1 MKKRNRRH
9 SLKKR
14 FPRAPRGFALSLLA
28 LILQLLLSVPAFAD
42 EIYEPMPGDYQNV
55 MPWVILIGAAV
66 IGIQLIAG
74 IVLIIIFAVRR
85 KNRRRRENNL

>member
-1 MKKRNRRH
+1 MKEKMKRMMLFFFGAALMLAA
-9 SLKKR
+9 SL
-14 FPRAPRGFALSLLA
+14 
-28 LILQLLLSVPAFAD
+28 PAFAD

-74 IVLIIIFAVRR
+74 IVLLIVFSVRR
-85 KNRRRRENNL
+85 KKRRNKQKG